1 MRRVATSWVLAAVCV
16 SVVGAVE
23 PANRNSHPQVK
34 AVLEYFYSLA
44 GKTDSRIVSGQFTD
58 FGNGSN
64 LKIMARIH
72 EATGQWPALLGADYA
87 DFRRGSITTQVPNAA
102 AIEYWKQGGLVS
114 IMAHM
119 YNPAN
124 PKGGGLRDKGVDI
137 ADLLREG
144 TDTHRRWMEQLDLIA
159 AGLLE
164 LKAAGVVVLWRP
176 FHEMNGGWFWWG
188 AQKPES
194 FIAVWRHMFEYFSQT
209 KGLDNLLWVYGPNH
223 GEKTAAYYAGDE
235 YVDLLGLDAYTDF
248 LDPEHVRGYDEIVA
262 LNKPF
267 GFSEYGPH
275 GASNPPGDYDY
286 RRFLEGVKKHFPKTC
301 YFMCWNAKWS
311 LATNQNVKEMLSDP
325 AVVNRDELPFVGAT
339 HASPVL
345 PRLRGSRPPE
355 GGTPSSGTPSSGV
368 SDGPPVEG
376 KWKLTFEDTFDGDR
390 LDSSKWIPGYQWG
403 QTHNYNAY
411 CDPNNVLVE
420 NGLLRLKVQDK
431 PSHGK
436 KYTSAVIT
444 SYGKFAQKY
453 GYFEGRFRI
462 PMGKGFWP
470 AFWMLPYPQHW
481 PPEIDIF
488 ETIRDDPQ
496 IHMNYHWSNPGH
508 KSRGQRWTEDGFS
521 YSRDFHTYG
530 LLWEPDQIVWY
541 IDGVERARF
550 TEARVIVNEPM
561 YLLINFGIDARWPGP
576 CDATTPFPSY
586 YECDAIRVYQRD

>member
-1 MRRVATSWVLAAVCV
+1 MRRVVTSWILAGVCV
-16 SVVGAVE
+16 SAAGGVE
-23 PANRNSHPQVK
+23 PANRQANPQVK

-44 GKTDSRIVSGQFTD
+44 GKTDNRIISGQFTD

-64 LKIMARIH
+64 LKIMERIH

-87 DFRRGSITTQVPNAA
+87 DFRRGSITTKVPNAA

-137 ADLLREG
+137 AEVLKEG
-144 TDTHRRWMEQLDLIA
+144 TDTNKRWMQQLDLIA
-159 AGLLE
+159 EGLLE

-194 FIAVWRHMFEYFSQT
+194 FIAVWWHMFDYFSRT

-223 GEKTAAYYAGDE
+223 GKQTAAYYAGDE

-275 GASNPPGDYDY
+275 GSSNPPGDYDY
-286 RRFLEGVKKHFPKTC
+286 RRFLEGVKKDFPKTC
-301 YFMCWNAKWS
+301 YFMCWNARWS

-325 AVVNRDELPFVGAT
+325 AVVNRDELPKGLFGV
-339 HASPVL
+339 

-355 GGTPSSGTPSSGV
+355 GGTPNKGGTPNESGTPN
-368 SDGPPVEG
+368 GPPVEG
-376 KWKLTFEDTFDGDR
+376 NWRLTFEDTFDGDK
-390 LDSSKWIPGYQWG
+390 LDSSKWIPSYQWG

-411 CDPNNVLVE
+411 CDPNNVLIE
-420 NGLLRLKVQDK
+420 NGLLRLKVEDK

-444 SYGKFAQKY
+444 SYGKFSQKY

-462 PMGKGFWP
+462 PMGKGLWP

-488 ETIRDDPQ
+488 ETIKDDPQ
-496 IHMNYHWSNPGH
+496 IYMTYHWSDQGH
-508 KSRGQRWTEDGFS
+508 KSSGKHWTEDGFS
-521 YSRDFHTYG
+521 YSKEFHTYG
-530 LLWEPDQIVWY
+530 LLWEPDKLVWY
-541 IDGVERARF
+541 IDGVEQARF
-550 TEARVIVNEPM
+550 TDAKAIVNEPM
-561 YLLINFGIDARWPGP
+561 YLLINFGIDARWPGQ